1 MEAAWTAVVLA
12 GAVALWGRQ
21 PFAGALL
28 PYAVGAYGAGRL
40 VLETL
45 RERQDRVAGFN
56 LQHAISIFFV
66 VVALGSFAI
75 AGGP

>member
-1 MEAAWTAVVLA
+1 
-12 GAVALWGRQ
+12 
-21 PFAGALL
+21 LL

-75 AGGP
+75 AGWQ